1 MASTVGAARATAIT
15 GAAGAAALTAPAAA
29 LAHQP
34 HPSLSKS
41 RPGPGRHILQK
52 TFLPQVPV
60 LYIHICVVRTYI
72 IKKCYEIV
80 RCMQL
85 SAAMLAG

>member
-60 LYIHICVVRTYI
+60 LYIYVVRTYI